1 MFKDSAAARTRFRRI
16 GGVYEGNFTPGACSL
31 VREELPKHRPAAVED
46 TLAEVGVAYHVA
58 HAQIFQ
64 RDTVV
69 LLHEFGRQL
78 VREVA
83 ALVGDVFVPALDC
96 QQLLTSILAAL
107 FGAGKPT
114 LSAPEF
120 GLCFAVELRV
130 FNSIAVAGGD
140 EGANAYVDTDNAPR
154 CGKRCCGSDFANDS
168 DIPLTRLVDDAQCF
182 GRAFHVPVPAH
193 RDTSNAR
200 ELKLSPDY
208 LPAVAVFLQPEAVE
222 TVSVLKARI
231 AGSFARLDAAKKRL
245 KRLVAVGCGNLQD
258 VTVYTLRLWKRRLVV
273 LDLSKLF
280 RFGHAALLK
289 FVCPLALRHAHIVEA
304 AGARQNAE
312 QVAFL

>member
-1 MFKDSAAARTRFRRI
+1 MFKDSATAGTCLRRI

-31 VREELPKHRPAAVED
+31 VREELPKHRPAAVEN
-46 TLAEVGVAYHVA
+46 TLAEVVVTYHVRD
-58 HAQIFQ
+58 AQIFQ

-69 LLHEFGRQL
+69 AAHQFGRQL
-78 VREVA
+78 MREVA
-83 ALVGDVFVPALDC
+83 ALVGNVFMPALDC
-96 QQLLTSILAAL
+96 QQLLTSVLAAL
-107 FGAGKPT
+107 FGAGKLA

-168 DIPLTRLVDDAQCF
+168 DIPLTRLQDDAQCF

-193 RDTSNAR
+193 GDATNAR
-200 ELKLSPDY
+200 ELQLSPVY

-222 TVSVLKARI
+222 AVTSFETRI
-231 AGSFARLDAAKKRL
+231 PRPFARLHTAKECL
-245 KRLVAVGCGNLQD
+245 KRLVAVGCGNL
-258 VTVYTLRLWKRRLVV
+258 
-273 LDLSKLF
+273 
-280 RFGHAALLK
+280 
-289 FVCPLALRHAHIVEA
+289 
-304 AGARQNAE
+304 
-312 QVAFL
+312 